1 MEEVPKQRFR
11 RPVGPGEGLGPARVS
26 SPGPPNGPDTEPSAP
41 TQTFDRDEAMS
52 KETQVFANDYES
64 ALPPHYS
71 LIRMLGRGGMAE
83 VFLAVDQRLQRQ
95 VAIKFLNSEFRRD
108 PERMRRF
115 NQEARAASA
124 LNHPNILVIHDIG
137 ENEGVQYIV
146 SEFVEGE
153 TLSARISR
161 GSVPLREAVD
171 IAIQV
176 ASALAASH
184 AAGIV
189 HRDIKPDNVMLK
201 NDGSVKVLDFGL
213 AKETLKSSSDGIDFD
228 ANTLTNVS
236 TSPGLILGTPQYMS
250 PEQAR
255 GIALDPRTDIFSL

>member
-83 VFLAVDQRLQRQ
+83 VFLAVDQRLGRR
-95 VAIKFLNSEFRRD
+95 VAIKFLNDEFRRD

-124 LNHPNILVIHDIG
+124 LNHPNILTIHDIG
-137 ENEGVQYIV
+137 EGDGMQFIV
-146 SEFVEGE
+146 SEFVDGE
-153 TLSARISR
+153 TLGCMIER
-161 GSVPLREAVD
+161 GPLPLKDSLD
-171 IAIQV
+171 IAIQI
-176 ASALAASH
+176 ASALKASH
-184 AAGIV
+184 KAG
-189 HRDIKPDNVMLK
+189 
-201 NDGSVKVLDFGL
+201 
-213 AKETLKSSSDGIDFD
+213 
-228 ANTLTNVS
+228 
-236 TSPGLILGTPQYMS
+236 
-250 PEQAR
+250 
-255 GIALDPRTDIFSL
+255 